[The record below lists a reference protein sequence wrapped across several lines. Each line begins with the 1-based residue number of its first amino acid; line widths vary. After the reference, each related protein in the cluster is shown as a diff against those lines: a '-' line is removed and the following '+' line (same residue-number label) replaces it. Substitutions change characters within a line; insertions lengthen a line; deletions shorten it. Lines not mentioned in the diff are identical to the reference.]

1 MATGPQPGLGRY
13 IVKIDDG
20 EKLKEFLQHS
30 GNVPGLKIV
39 DLIGPPGTPHTVV
52 VEIPQVS
59 VPSLE
64 QQLRSANTQFIIEPD
79 RKLSLF

>member
-1 MATGPQPGLGRY
+1 MAAGSQPGFGRY

-20 EKLKEFLQHS
+20 EKLKEFIQRS
-30 GNVPGLKIV
+30 GGVPGLRIV
-39 DLIGPPGTPHTVV
+39 DMVGPAGAPHTVV
-52 VEIPQVS
+52 VECPHDA

-64 QQLRSANTQFIIEPD
+64 QQLRTANTQFIIEPD